1 MYWTELQ
8 PVLDQ
13 TKTVSRWSQPTQ
25 KKLGYALI
33 QRSTDPSYQE
43 AIGVQLYERPTNS
56 KAKIVE
62 NLASKGVVN
71 TPEAAKLLWT
81 PPWVWY
87 LDHEQEISER
97 VDKIFGA

>member
-1 MYWTELQ
+1 M
-8 PVLDQ
+8 
-13 TKTVSRWSQPTQ
+13 Q

-56 KAKIVE
+56 KAKIVD

-71 TPEAAKLLWT
+71 TEAATDLLWI
-81 PPWVWY
+81 PPWDWY
-87 LDHEQEISER
+87 LDHEQEIVDR